1 MAKTVQEVFDE
12 LQRNADP
19 DRLRGQHAS
28 YRFDIDG
35 VGSWRLDV
43 NDGKLTVMES
53 DMDADCVIET
63 SEETFMKIVRREQ
76 NPALAYMTG
85 KVKVT
90 GDTGLALRL
99 RDFFG

>member
-1 MAKTVQEVFDE
+1 MAETVQEVFDE
-12 LQRNADP
+12 LQANADP
-19 DRLRGQHAS
+19 ERLRGQNAS
-28 YRFDIDG
+28 YRFDVEG
-35 VGSWRLDV
+35 AGSWRVDV
-43 NDGKLTVMES
+43 NDGNLTVMES

-63 SEETFMKIVRREQ
+63 SEETFMKIARREQ
-76 NPALAYMTG
+76 NPAIAYMTG